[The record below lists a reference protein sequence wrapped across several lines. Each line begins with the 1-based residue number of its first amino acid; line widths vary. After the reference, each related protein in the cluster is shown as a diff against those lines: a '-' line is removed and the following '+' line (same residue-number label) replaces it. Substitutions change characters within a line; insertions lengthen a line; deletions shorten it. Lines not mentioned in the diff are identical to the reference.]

1 MRIRSIKPEFWRSKT
16 IAKLD
21 WDERFVLK
29 GLESYV
35 DDNGVG
41 KDDLALI
48 AADVFPRDLSAN
60 PRDTLARLSE
70 AISHI
75 NEAGLIARYG
85 FEGDDLLY
93 IDKWSDIQRIDK
105 PARGRFPRPDGTT
118 EYSQPVNRDSYA
130 NPRDT
135 LAPVTGEQGNRGTEE
150 QGSKRFR
157 SSKSTMSQS
166 DIDIEFEA
174 WWKHY
179 PRKIAKG
186 QAEKAFRTARKI
198 ADLETLIAAV
208 LAYSKSVAYKDATFI
223 AYGSTWLNGKRW
235 LDEDI
240 TPATE
245 STINDWL
252 RECWNTSDVRAVE
265 ARCGLVFPAPDIPE
279 TVTDAPAFMTQAR
292 REWIKNN
299 HDEIVR
305 RILGR
310 EAS

>member
-1 MRIRSIKPEFWRSKT
+1 
-16 IAKLD
+16 
-21 WDERFVLK
+21 
-29 GLESYV
+29 
-35 DDNGVG
+35 
-41 KDDLALI
+41 
-48 AADVFPRDLSAN
+48 
-60 PRDTLARLSE
+60 
-70 AISHI
+70 
-75 NEAGLIARYG
+75 
-85 FEGDDLLY
+85 
-93 IDKWSDIQRIDK
+93 
-105 PARGRFPRPDGTT
+105 
-118 EYSQPVNRDSYA
+118 
-130 NPRDT
+130 
-135 LAPVTGEQGNRGTEE
+135 
-150 QGSKRFR
+150 
-157 SSKSTMSQS
+157 MSQS

-208 LAYSKSVAYKDATFI
+208 LAYSKSVADKDATFI